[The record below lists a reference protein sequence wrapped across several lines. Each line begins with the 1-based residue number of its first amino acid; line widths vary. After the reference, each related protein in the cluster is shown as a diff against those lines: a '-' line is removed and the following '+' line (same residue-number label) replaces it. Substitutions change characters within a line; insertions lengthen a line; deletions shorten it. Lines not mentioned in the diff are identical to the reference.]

1 MVNLWSVLAQTLALS
16 VAALV
21 LLAAKRLFLDKLSPR
36 WQYGVWAILALRALL
51 PAGLL
56 GRTLVPGGRAVLEAA
71 RLQVELPLSSALT
84 DPYGVTEVL
93 APVPLFPRGLPAPGS
108 ITDALFYLYAAGVLL
123 LALWFFLS
131 YARLRA
137 AIRRGLS
144 PAPEVLAQV
153 EGVAARYGLKAPR
166 LVVVLP
172 GLESAFVCGPL
183 RPVLALPD
191 RPVDDKVL
199 LHELLHLRH
208 GDVWAGVG
216 VCALRCL
223 HWCNP
228 LLWLA
233 YRLFCRDVEA
243 ACDQAVIRPLGRE
256 DTARYAATLLHLG
269 CRSGFPAAVPLAF
282 GTEDTKGRIRAVLS
296 YRRPALWL
304 ILATAAACLAAGL
317 FLLGDTNGR
326 LEGRPVDEG
335 MVFSYGETLP
345 LPEPLLEELL
355 ALCNRY
361 DGDLEPM
368 SSLSFETD
376 TRILLSGKK
385 DHWEIFRGD
394 HPLLVHTTSSG
405 GKDRESQPYRM
416 TGQLEQAYLA
426 WEASLEE
433 YLWVPRPDTLYT
445 RRGCSLQTKQAAEQ
459 VLEELNLRAFTGP
472 YTVEVFQGESP
483 DPTILTVYLDT
494 PPVLAT
500 DAARLIPYLDLASS
514 ALFALD
520 DTLFYIDW
528 TFGAQGSLH
537 GTGSYMTYPDGLS
550 GQDTPPQTQEA
561 FRETYRQ
568 MKQAGSAAQITLFG
582 RYRDTE
588 QVLYCAPGYDG
599 PFPLEA
605 GRSHGIFSELW
616 SDVFALTSFSDSQ
629 GVHYDTPYY
638 RWQPQAANDQLTRY
652 GVDPAQHQ
660 GEARWCIVENVFTQ
674 DTGYR
679 LYEWDGNVFLGY
691 TTPGQPAGP
700 LSFLVQLESTPH

>member
-183 RPVLALPD
+183 RPVLALPG

-228 LLWLA
+228 LIW
-233 YRLFCRDVEA
+233 YCCDRMQNDCEA
-243 ACDQAVIRPLGRE
+243 LCDQR
-256 DTARYAATLLHLG
+256 
-269 CRSGFPAAVPLAF
+269 
-282 GTEDTKGRIRAVLS
+282 VLE
-296 YRRPALWL
+296 
-304 ILATAAACLAAGL
+304 
-317 FLLGDTNGR
+317 R
-326 LEGRPVDEG
+326 LEGEERRA
-335 MVFSYGETLP
+335 YGV
-345 LPEPLLEELL
+345 
-355 ALCNRY
+355 
-361 DGDLEPM
+361 
-368 SSLSFETD
+368 
-376 TRILLSGKK
+376 ILLSMADG
-385 DHWEIFRGD
+385 RYARAPG
-394 HPLLVHTTSSG
+394 TSSMANG
-405 GKDRESQPYRM
+405 GRNIKARIQAIARFRRYPAGMALASGCVAAVLALTCLGGVSGAAEVPGGTDRGALALAQAQLNRPTTVAGALDTYAKALLNDSPLYYAMVLPEEGREAVWKDALVPYQEVELEDSPFWTLGFHWHRPSWLAEWSVM
-416 TGQLEQAYLA
+416 NLLPDGAEGYTGTLFFSPLSEDNTYGIVYQQVA
-426 WEASLEE
+426 
-433 YLWVPRPDTLYT
+433 VRPDGDFWTVEPLGDLTVRPDPNQEGIYL
-445 RRGCSLQTKQAAEQ
+445 CPSSEA
-459 VLEELNLRAFTGP
+459 P
-472 YTVEVFQGESP
+472 YTTYVAETVTLHVEVDVQLQLNVNNAIFSTSTDLPAWASTYQLDPVPHPDASFTTMRDALGLRVSQKDTGEAV
-483 DPTILTVYLDT
+483 DLMVDAILMAHPAAPAAALLDT
-494 PPVLAT
+494 PYQYTLVPGELYEGPNMELSAMP
-500 DAARLIPYLDLASS
+500 AAL
-514 ALFALD
+514 
-520 DTLFYIDW
+520 
-528 TFGAQGSLH
+528 
-537 GTGSYMTYPDGLS
+537 
-550 GQDTPPQTQEA
+550 
-561 FRETYRQ
+561 
-568 MKQAGSAAQITLFG
+568 
-582 RYRDTE
+582 
-588 QVLYCAPGYDG
+588 
-599 PFPLEA
+599 
-605 GRSHGIFSELW
+605 
-616 SDVFALTSFSDSQ
+616 ALTFTYN
-629 GVHYDTPYY
+629 GHTYTCTAYPAEVTP
-638 RWQPQAANDQLTRY
+638 
-652 GVDPAQHQ
+652 
-660 GEARWCIVENVFTQ
+660 
-674 DTGYR
+674 
-679 LYEWDGNVFLGY
+679 
-691 TTPGQPAGP
+691 
-700 LSFLVQLESTPH
+700 